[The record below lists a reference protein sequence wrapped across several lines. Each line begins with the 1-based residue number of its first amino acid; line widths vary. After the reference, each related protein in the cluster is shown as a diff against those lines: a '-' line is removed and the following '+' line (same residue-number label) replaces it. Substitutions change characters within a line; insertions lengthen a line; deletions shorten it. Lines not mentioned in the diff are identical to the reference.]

1 MKRIKIEEIFRR
13 LDSSI
18 SEPRTELKFESPFHL
33 LIAVILSAQTTDKAV
48 NKVTS
53 NLFKIAPCA
62 NSLAMLNVK
71 KVEKIIRGIG
81 LYKKKAEFIVK
92 TSKMLLEKHNGKVP
106 RTRKE
111 LENLPGVG
119 RKTAGV
125 VLNTIYLQG
134 EIAVDTHVFR
144 VSRRLGIANSTN
156 LNKVEEELRKIVPNH
171 YKKIAHNLLL
181 LHGRY
186 TCKAQRPHCSSCLLI
201 ELCNFGKRSDMV
213 NY

>member
-81 LYKKKAEFIVK
+81 LYKKKAEIIVK
-92 TSKMLLEKHNGKVP
+92 TSK
-106 RTRKE
+106 
-111 LENLPGVG
+111 
-119 RKTAGV
+119 
-125 VLNTIYLQG
+125 
-134 EIAVDTHVFR
+134 
-144 VSRRLGIANSTN
+144 
-156 LNKVEEELRKIVPNH
+156 
-171 YKKIAHNLLL
+171 
-181 LHGRY
+181 
-186 TCKAQRPHCSSCLLI
+186 
-201 ELCNFGKRSDMV
+201 
-213 NY
+213 